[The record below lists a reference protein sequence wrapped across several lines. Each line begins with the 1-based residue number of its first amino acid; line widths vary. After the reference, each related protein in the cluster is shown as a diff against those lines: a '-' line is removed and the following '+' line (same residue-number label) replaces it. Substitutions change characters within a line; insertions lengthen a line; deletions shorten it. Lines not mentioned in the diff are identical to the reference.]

1 MSTCRNC
8 VISLGYNPNNYET
21 GYCNCSKDEIEFY
34 GIENC
39 LRNCDTCNDGLYC
52 PHMLYKNVSK

>member
-39 LRNCDTCNDGLYC
+39 LQNCDI
-52 PHMLYKNVSK
+52 